1 MSARWLAWALSA
13 LTLGLIA
20 CAVVLALLNR
30 YSLWDLTFLVAQASA
45 ALVGG
50 LIASRRPRNPV
61 GWFIIGHALCF
72 TLGEFS
78 RQYAIHGLLTEPGSL
93 PAATIMASPPY
104 WIWFPGLILMFS
116 FLPLYFPNGHLVSRR
131 WRPVAWLAVFLTASL
146 TIVATFRPGS
156 GETRGIPNPLGIEVG
171 SLLPQ
176 PGVLEVVLPG
186 SWLVLGAASA
196 ASLVVRFVRSRG
208 EERQQL
214 KWFAYAVVMLISY
227 SFAEQLFLLTLTPSA
242 VTLVLGLVVLEGLW
256 VAIAVAILR
265 YRLYEIDLLI
275 NRTLVYGSLTAS
287 LALVYLGSVV
297 ALQGL
302 FRALTG
308 QGSQLA
314 VVASTLAIAALFNP
328 LRRRL
333 QAFIDQ
339 RFYRRKYDARK
350 ALEAFGARLRDETDL
365 NALNDELV
373 AVVRETV
380 QPAHVSLWLRPASTP
395 QRSGEGEP
403 DELSG

>member
-1 MSARWLAWALSA
+1 MSALARPGALGA

-30 YSLWDLTFLVAQASA
+30 YSLWDVTFLIAQASA

-156 GETRGIPNPLGIEVG
+156 GETRGISNPLGIEVG

-176 PGVLEVVLPG
+176 PGV
-186 SWLVLGAASA
+186 
-196 ASLVVRFVRSRG
+196 
-208 EERQQL
+208 
-214 KWFAYAVVMLISY
+214 
-227 SFAEQLFLLTLTPSA
+227 
-242 VTLVLGLVVLEGLW
+242 
-256 VAIAVAILR
+256 
-265 YRLYEIDLLI
+265 
-275 NRTLVYGSLTAS
+275 
-287 LALVYLGSVV
+287 
-297 ALQGL
+297 
-302 FRALTG
+302 
-308 QGSQLA
+308 
-314 VVASTLAIAALFNP
+314 
-328 LRRRL
+328 
-333 QAFIDQ
+333 
-339 RFYRRKYDARK
+339 
-350 ALEAFGARLRDETDL
+350 
-365 NALNDELV
+365 
-373 AVVRETV
+373 
-380 QPAHVSLWLRPASTP
+380 
-395 QRSGEGEP
+395 
-403 DELSG
+403 

>member
-78 RQYAIHGLLTEPGSL
+78 RQYAIHGLLTEPSSL
-93 PAATIMASPPY
+93 PAARIMASPPY

-116 FLPLYFPNGHLVSRR
+116 FLPLYFPNGHLASRR

-146 TIVATFRPGS
+146 TIVATFRLGS

-176 PGVLEVVLPG
+176 PGVLYQI
-186 SWLVLGAASA
+186 SW
-196 ASLVVRFVRSRG
+196 
-208 EERQQL
+208 
-214 KWFAYAVVMLISY
+214 
-227 SFAEQLFLLTLTPSA
+227 
-242 VTLVLGLVVLEGLW
+242 
-256 VAIAVAILR
+256 
-265 YRLYEIDLLI
+265 
-275 NRTLVYGSLTAS
+275 
-287 LALVYLGSVV
+287 
-297 ALQGL
+297 
-302 FRALTG
+302 
-308 QGSQLA
+308 
-314 VVASTLAIAALFNP
+314 
-328 LRRRL
+328 
-333 QAFIDQ
+333 
-339 RFYRRKYDARK
+339 
-350 ALEAFGARLRDETDL
+350 
-365 NALNDELV
+365 
-373 AVVRETV
+373 
-380 QPAHVSLWLRPASTP
+380 
-395 QRSGEGEP
+395 
-403 DELSG
+403 